1 MNGCLWLRA
10 SSAREVVRAHLRHLA
25 GVFRAAGWRIRRG
38 EDPPPGELRGPL
50 AVLDDPWI
58 EAVPVAARALAE
70 VTSPE
75 PGADAVW
82 RVPRLRGGTGAQAW
96 DPRHGPYTLSEVRR
110 LAVDRRNLRMVPAAN
125 LLAANPT
132 SNLVSGLAVATAGE
146 AASLLAL
153 GWPPAAD
160 RLALVPGVRLYRYD
174 DPADHE
180 RREIDPFVPAE
191 ARVVVDVGCGH
202 GRLGERLRGPGR
214 QVIGIEPDPAMAR
227 EADRRLDR
235 VLARRAEEALLLIDA
250 SVGCFV
256 FADVLEHL
264 PDPARVLALAAERLA
279 PDGRIVVSI
288 PNTAWAPVLR
298 DLAAGRWESTL
309 AGVQARDHLGP
320 TTLDSLQRMAEGCG
334 LQVESVTAQRPP
346 LPWRL
351 RLWARI
357 VARLSGG
364 RADTLSAAQWVV
376 VLSAQANASSAA

>member
-10 SSAREVVRAHLRHLA
+10 SSLRTVVQAHLRHVA
-25 GVFRAAGWRIRRG
+25 GVFRAAGWRIHEG
-38 EDPPPGELRGPL
+38 ASLPSTEELGGPL

-58 EAVPVAARALAE
+58 EAVPAAARALAE
-70 VTSPE
+70 ATAS
-75 PGADAVW
+75 DARTRPVW
-82 RVPRLRGGTGAQAW
+82 RVPRLRGATAAQAW
-96 DPRHGPYTLSEVRR
+96 EPRGGPYTLAEVRR
-110 LAVDRRNLRMVPAAN
+110 RAVDRRDLRIVPTEE
-125 LLAANPT
+125 LDRG
-132 SNLVSGLAVATAGE
+132 LVYGLAVATADE
-146 AASLLAL
+146 VADLLDL

-180 RREIDPFVPAE
+180 RREIDAFVPKD

-202 GRLGERLRGPGR
+202 GRLGERLRAPSR
-214 QVIGIEPDPAMAR
+214 QVIGIEPDPTMAR
-227 EADRRLDR
+227 EAGPRLDR
-235 VLARRAEEALLLIDA
+235 VLARRAEEALPSLD
-250 SVGCFV
+250 VPVDCFV

-298 DLAAGRWESTL
+298 DLAAGRWEPTL

-320 TTLDSLQRMAEGCG
+320 TTLDSLRRMAEECG
-334 LQVESVTAQRPP
+334 LEVGSVTAQRPP

-351 RLWARI
+351 RLWARL

-364 RADTLSAAQWVV
+364 RADTLTAAQWIV
-376 VLSAQANASSAA
+376 VLKAQAKASSAA